1 MLLRTSQITKH
12 YTYYIIDTIKQE
24 APMSW
29 FNRTKKAS
37 LGIDISATAI
47 KLLELIRTDNS
58 YQVAHFSIVSL
69 PQNSASQKRIS
80 TTVIADSIKKALK
93 KSGSSLKHAVVAV
106 TESAIMTKTISLPAS
121 LTDDEMEEELIMTA
135 DQYLPYSLDD
145 LNFDFEVHGINKHNP
160 EMVDVFLVA
169 SRRENVDERI
179 EALSL
184 AGLKATIVD
193 VESYAM
199 ENAFSMLSPP
209 FLNPSNDQ
217 TIAIV
222 DIGSTITSLIILY
235 NGKVIYTRSQSIG
248 GKQLTEEIQRH
259 YGLTYENAGLAKK
272 QGGLPD
278 NYTETI
284 LYPFQKSLI
293 QQIQRSLQSFTSSN
307 TYKSIDGIILAGG
320 CASMPD
326 IDQLIQSH
334 LNIPVNIANPFLN
347 MPLSNN
353 INAQSLHPEA
363 PSLMLACGLA
373 LRGFE
378 G

>member
-1 MLLRTSQITKH
+1 
-12 YTYYIIDTIKQE
+12 
-24 APMSW
+24 MSW

-80 TTVIADSIKKALK
+80 TTVIADSIKRALK

-199 ENAFSMLSPP
+199 EHAFSMLSPT

-259 YGLTYENAGLAKK
+259 YGLTYENAGMAKK

-284 LYPFQKSLI
+284 LYPFQKYLI

-307 TYKSIDGIILAGG
+307 TYKNIDGIILAGG

-347 MPLSNN
+347 MPLPHH
-353 INAQSLHPEA
+353 INAQSLYPEA